1 VLPIVEKHFK
11 ALRHSAALLG
21 PGSEVLGYDT
31 EISRDHHWGPRV
43 LLFLSES
50 DYPQLQSQISQ
61 ALSQELPTQ
70 FMGYSTNFSEPE
82 SNGVRHA
89 VAVDHGPVNHL
100 AEIFT
105 IRSFFGGCLK
115 FDPYREPSA
124 ADWLAF
130 PQQRLLEL
138 TRGEVFHDG
147 LEELNPIR
155 QKLGFYPQDVWYY
168 MLASHWGRLSEQE
181 AFHGRCGDAGDELG
195 SRIVAARIVRDV
207 MSLCFLMEGKY
218 APYSKW
224 FGTAFSE
231 LECASKLTPLLTG
244 VFLEE
249 RWKAREQALA
259 KIYEVVAE
267 MHNALGIT
275 EPLPTKVTH
284 YYGRPYLVIRADK
297 FAEAIRSRISDDE
310 VRTFKPDLGS
320 VDQFVDSPVVL
331 EDPGMTQR
339 LKALFES

>member
-1 VLPIVEKHFK
+1 MSQGLELSRAFYRNEVLPIVEKHFK

-155 QKLGFYPQDVWYY
+155 KSW
-168 MLASHWGRLSEQE
+168 ASILRT
-181 AFHGRCGDAGDELG
+181 
-195 SRIVAARIVRDV
+195 
-207 MSLCFLMEGKY
+207 
-218 APYSKW
+218 
-224 FGTAFSE
+224 FGTTCLRLIGEGSPSRKRFM
-231 LECASKLTPLLTG
+231 G
-244 VFLEE
+244 
-249 RWKAREQALA
+249 
-259 KIYEVVAE
+259 VVAMPVMNWVHE
-267 MHNALGIT
+267 SSRQGS
-275 EPLPTKVTH
+275 
-284 YYGRPYLVIRADK
+284 
-297 FAEAIRSRISDDE
+297 FA
-310 VRTFKPDLGS
+310 
-320 VDQFVDSPVVL
+320 
-331 EDPGMTQR
+331 M
-339 LKALFES
+339 